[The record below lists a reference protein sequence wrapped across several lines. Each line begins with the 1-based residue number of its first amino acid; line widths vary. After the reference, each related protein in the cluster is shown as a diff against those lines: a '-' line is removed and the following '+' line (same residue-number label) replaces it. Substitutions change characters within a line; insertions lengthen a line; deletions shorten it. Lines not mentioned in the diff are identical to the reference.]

1 MTFSPEQLN
10 FFKFSTVVI
19 DEFPDVLREAFVFMW
34 DTRVAT
40 PPGVPKWDNSETVLN
55 MFLAKEGGVKKVPTL
70 NKSYKEWD
78 CTALFKATLFAQT
91 FAMPD
96 GTGGFSTLDRLYVR
110 PHGLSTGTF
119 HPTVVSPTGN
129 TAETF
134 ALAFDQLRLLRN
146 TLCHQISTQ
155 KIDKATFDRYILLAK
170 DAFIALGQD
179 TTRIDDIGK
188 LGEEDFPTARLQQV
202 EDELK
207 REKDAAVKF
216 KQIDDHLINIE
227 SRVEDVGSDVKDV
240 KSDVTVV
247 KTQVEDVGSDVKD
260 VKSDVTVVKTQV
272 EDIGSDVKD
281 VKSDVTVVKTQVED
295 VGAGVKDVKSDV
307 TDVKTQ
313 VKDVGSDVKDVKSD
327 VTDVKKQVEDVG
339 SVVQE
344 LKEDIKRAIQEENL
358 KGPSVPV
365 SCIPQKIPH
374 FVGRQEECLA
384 VFNHLTNGDT
394 RLVDVWG
401 PPGFGKTS
409 VAVKVAHHLKEMKIP
424 VYFTSLRGMKSKDD
438 LVSKLLSIFTD
449 AKQAFY
455 VSPSDWL
462 IQSLQQLKN
471 PFVLILDNADDLLES
486 GDSKL
491 KEDVLGFTKE
501 ILDQCSQIKLLL
513 TTRESLDYLSHKLSI
528 HQERVGVLDGV
539 SSGSLVKSQLPDVSD
554 DDCSSI
560 VKLCGQVPLAM
571 RLMCSFMM
579 EENVSLTELFEEL
592 EVSPLVEVLDNEH
605 FSDDARLKT
614 IINKSFE
621 RLTSQERDAF
631 VSLAVF
637 PSSFGVE
644 EATAVLDLKTV
655 RPTKKVIRSLKRKSL
670 IDCSED
676 VESFTI
682 HSLLRSFIDERRI
695 ANQTIQAMF
704 HAAQLRFYDY
714 QITSFGEANE
724 KFLTGYSDRAV
735 QDFYGQRESI
745 LLSLLNGAKVD
756 ALYPKVVEVLSK
768 AELFFDFVLSDEKE
782 LFDRV
787 YCTAVEEAKKRQRH
801 DDECNLLAAKSFGFL
816 GWFEENRQSWDESLI
831 AGIRDSTDNFSAKRL
846 CYLGIHQLQCGKLD
860 GGISSLRTSADR
872 LNGSNCDE
880 KVLKVLTCHALAVC
894 YRNKRDKE
902 NASKFDT
909 LCCNESKST
918 SLSPVVRYVFLQDS
932 SLADEPTDLV
942 RIVEKDVPFF
952 VVMAK
957 ILFALQG
964 AAVWKAGEN

>member
-1 MTFSPEQLN
+1 
-10 FFKFSTVVI
+10 
-19 DEFPDVLREAFVFMW
+19 MW
-34 DTRVAT
+34 DNRVAT
-40 PPGVPKWDNSETVLN
+40 TPGVAKWDDSVTVLN
-55 MFLAKEGGVKKVPTL
+55 LFLGKEGGVKKVPTL
-70 NKSYKEWD
+70 NKSFKEWD

-91 FAMPD
+91 FSMPD

-110 PHGLSTGTF
+110 PRGLSTGRF
-119 HPTVVSPTGN
+119 HHSVISLTGN

-134 ALAFDQLRLLRN
+134 ALALDQLRLLRN
-146 TLCHQISTQ
+146 TLCHQINTQ
-155 KIDKATFDRYILLAK
+155 KIDKATFDHNILLAK
-170 DAFIALGQD
+170 DAFNALGQD

-188 LGEEDFPTARLQQV
+188 LGEEDFPTERLQQV

-216 KQIDDHLINIE
+216 KQIDDHLVNIE
-227 SRVEDVGSDVKDV
+227 S
-240 KSDVTVV
+240 
-247 KTQVEDVGSDVKD
+247 QVEDVGSDVKD

-272 EDIGSDVKD
+272 D
-281 VKSDVTVVKTQVED
+281 
-295 VGAGVKDVKSDV
+295 
-307 TDVKTQ
+307 
-313 VKDVGSDVKDVKSD
+313 DVGSDVKDVKSD
-327 VTDVKKQVEDVG
+327 VTDVKTQVDDVGSDVKDVKSDVADVKTQVDDVGSDVKDVKSDVTDLKKKVEDVVSDVKDVK
-339 SVVQE
+339 SVLKE
-344 LKEDIKRAIQEENL
+344 LKADMKRANQEE
-358 KGPSVPV
+358 GPSVPV
-365 SCIPQKIPH
+365 SCIPDKIPH
-374 FVGRQEECLA
+374 FVGRQEECAA
-384 VFNHLTNGDT
+384 VLNHLTNGDT

-449 AKQAFY
+449 AKQASY

-486 GDSKL
+486 GDSKV

-539 SSGSLVKSQLPDVSD
+539 SSGSLVKSQVPAVSD

-571 RLMCSFMM
+571 RLMCSIMM
-579 EENVSLTELFEEL
+579 EENVSITELIEEL
-592 EVSPLVEVLDNEH
+592 KVSPLVEVLDNEH

-621 RLTSQERDAF
+621 RLNSQERDAF

-637 PSSFGVE
+637 PSSFGVP

-655 RPTKKVIRSLKRKSL
+655 RPTKKVIGSLKRKSL

-676 VESFTI
+676 GESFTI

-695 ANQTIQAMF
+695 ANQKIQTMF

-714 QITSFGEANE
+714 QITSLGEANE

-735 QDFYGQRESI
+735 QDFLGQRESI
-745 LLSLLNGAKVD
+745 LLSLLNGANDD
-756 ALYPKVVEVLSK
+756 ALYPKVAEVLSK
-768 AELFFDFVLSDEKE
+768 AESFFDFVLSNEKE
-782 LFDRV
+782 LFDTV
-787 YCTAVEEAKKRQRH
+787 YCIAVKEAKERQRH
-801 DDECNLLAAKSFGFL
+801 DDECNLLAAKSFGSL
-816 GWFEENRQSWDESLI
+816 DWCSVKPQSWDESLI
-831 AGIRDSTDNFSAKRL
+831 AGIRDSTDRCPAKRL
-846 CYLGIHQLQCGKLD
+846 CYFGIHQLLCEKMD
-860 GGISSLRTSADR
+860 DGISSLRSSVNR
-872 LNGSNCDE
+872 LNSTNCDE
-880 KVLKVLTCHALAVC
+880 KFLKVLTCHVLAVC
-894 YRNKRDKE
+894 YRKKGDKE
-902 NASKFDT
+902 NAS
-909 LCCNESKST
+909 
-918 SLSPVVRYVFLQDS
+918 
-932 SLADEPTDLV
+932 
-942 RIVEKDVPFF
+942 
-952 VVMAK
+952 
-957 ILFALQG
+957 
-964 AAVWKAGEN
+964 